1 MHVKETSM
9 NEHEKI
15 NYVEL
20 PAKDLNAT
28 KDFFIKAFG
37 WTFQDFGPEYSA
49 FSNQG
54 LDGGFFKAD
63 LSSSTSNGAAL
74 IVFYS
79 NDLEAT
85 LEKVIKANGDILK
98 PIFHFPGAR
107 RFHFTEPSGNEFA
120 VWSDKDL

>member
-1 MHVKETSM
+1 M

-20 PAKDLNAT
+20 PAKDLQAT
-28 KDFFIKAFG
+28 KIFFNQVFG
-37 WTFQDFGPEYSA
+37 WSFQDFGPEYSA

-54 LDGGFFKAD
+54 LDGGFFKSE

-79 NDLEAT
+79 NDLETT
-85 LEKVIKANGDILK
+85 LEKVIKANGDIVK
-98 PIFHFPGAR
+98 PIFPFPGGR